1 MVKNIWLLKNGTFN
15 IDKSIL
21 ISGRGMGKVLRIGVY
36 SVLIETNKGYVL
48 IDTGLNPKGI
58 ENPERTWGKLA
69 KVIVPHFEDEDDLI
83 KSLCN
88 LNVKPEQITHV
99 INTHMHFDHTGGHQF
114 FKHATFVVQKAEY
127 RFAMNPDSHWSASYM
142 KNHYDFNL
150 NYELVE
156 GDCELFPGID
166 LLFTP
171 GHSPG
176 HQSILITLED
186 GRKFIIA
193 GDAITTL
200 ENMERQLPSG
210 HCWDEQTAILSLHK
224 LMTISRLT
232 SSVIIPS
239 HEPDPKFFDNMKQTL
254 GLIL

>member
-1 MVKNIWLLKNGTFN
+1 MVKKLWLLKNGTFN

-36 SVLIETNKGYVL
+36 SVLIETHKGYVL
-48 IDTGLNPKGI
+48 VDTGLNRKGI
-58 ENPERTWGKLA
+58 ENPEDTWGKLA
-69 KVIVPHFEDEDDLI
+69 KVIAPQFEAEDDIL
-83 KSLCN
+83 KNLYD

-99 INTHMHFDHTGGHQF
+99 INTHMHFDHTGGHQL

-127 RFAMNPDSHWSASYM
+127 RFAMNPDSHLSASYM
-142 KNHYDFNL
+142 KNHYDMNL

-156 GDCELFPGID
+156 GDREWLHGID

-193 GDAITTL
+193 GDAINTL
-200 ENMERQLPSG
+200 ENMERKLPSG
-210 HCWDEQTAILSLHK
+210 QCWDEQTAILSLHK
-224 LMTISRLT
+224 IMTIGRLT
-232 SSVIIPS
+232 GAVIIPS
-239 HEPDPKFFDNMKQTL
+239 HEPNSKFYDQIKETF
-254 GLIL
+254 GG